1 MNNFMNMNNHMN
13 KAPRNRR
20 SPGSPAVSRVF
31 GMALLCMAACAP
43 LHCGAQDG
51 TIGKLDTE
59 VVVGGQRPAAGFNPM
74 HDRYWLGGYKESF
87 TSEIPEELRNVDALT
102 RARKLR
108 RLVACADAWYYP
120 FSERIENGVKSG
132 IDLDIAQ
139 AIASRQGWRVEVV
152 WANTGSFGGIG
163 REFRRGIA
171 RGYCDFFTGLVITG
185 DDYQVEK
192 NKLTFTRPY
201 LGLGF
206 VLVAQGKAT
215 HVRTLDEIKQQGIKL
230 GVLMFS
236 PMEEYIR
243 RNAIDHE
250 LYYQNQ
256 RLIDGM
262 VQGEV
267 QAAMLWSGALAT
279 LKRDYQ
285 AEFSMVPGYVPPK
298 GQRWNGAW
306 AIPKKEPELKRFL
319 DEQFEALLKD
329 GEIKRIV
336 ESYGMPFYP
345 PFDD

>member
-1 MNNFMNMNNHMN
+1 
-13 KAPRNRR
+13 
-20 SPGSPAVSRVF
+20 
-31 GMALLCMAACAP
+31 
-43 LHCGAQDG
+43 
-51 TIGKLDTE
+51 
-59 VVVGGQRPAAGFNPM
+59 M

-102 RARKLR
+102 RATKLK
-108 RLVACADAWYYP
+108 RLVACADAWFYP
-120 FSERIENGVKSG
+120 FSERVENGASG
-132 IDLDIAQ
+132 IDLDIAR

-152 WANTGSFGGIG
+152 WANTGSFAGIG
-163 REFRRGIA
+163 REFRRGIDK
-171 RGYCDFFTGLVITG
+171 GYCDFFTGLVITG
-185 DDYQVEK
+185 DDDLVEK
-192 NKLTFTRPY
+192 HKLTFTRPY

-206 VLVAQGKAT
+206 VLVVQGNAV
-215 HVRTLDEIKQQGIKL
+215 HVRTLDEIKREKIKI

-243 RNAIDHE
+243 ANAMDHE

-262 VQGEV
+262 IQGDV
-267 QAAMLWSGALAT
+267 QAAMLWTGALAT

-285 AEFSMVPGYVPPK
+285 TTFDMVPGYVPAK

-345 PFDD
+345 PFDQ